1 MNLASALV
9 GISIAGVAA
18 PHIATM
24 SLQPMIAQK
33 TAANFSVAESAAVVF
48 AAKYEGGEEEPKS
61 TDNCSA
67 TDLTNRSWEVT
78 CVEGEGRF
86 KTEVTRA
93 FRLRPAD
100 LGGYTNPTRSFAFET
115 PPDFSH
121 NQCLP
126 GDEWGVIW
134 YNEHLKAGHTDAC
147 IPQPAFSRQAYLD
160 SDPGDWLF
168 DLSNFGFGSHPDF

>member
-1 MNLASALV
+1 MNLATVTVSAALM
-9 GISIAGVAA
+9 GLIAPGVAQ
-18 PHIATM
+18 M
-24 SLQPMIAQK
+24 SLAPVIAQK
-33 TAANFSVAESAAVVF
+33 RATNFGAAEAAAVTF
-48 AAKYEGGEEEPKS
+48 AAQYEGGEEEPTS
-61 TDNCSA
+61 TKDCASTSLGDRA
-67 TDLTNRSWEVT
+67 FEVT
-78 CVEGEGRF
+78 CTEGEGRF

-93 FRLRPAD
+93 FRLRPSD

-115 PPDFSH
+115 PPAFSH

-134 YNEHLKAGHTDAC
+134 YNDHLRAGHTDAC

-168 DLSNFGFGSHPDF
+168 DLSDFGFGSHPDF